1 MSETLA
7 TVLRRVSFALMVSAL
22 AVGAFII
29 IGAMVRGHRDHELAR
44 EDAEPEED

>member
-1 MSETLA
+1 MGEGMA
-7 TVLRRVSFALMVSAL
+7 GILRKASFVLMVGAL

-29 IGAMVRGHRDHELAR
+29 IGAMVRGHRDHELAK